1 MLLKD
6 MQSVN
11 NNDDMIIMAIFI
23 ILLAISIVASNNFG
37 DAINL
42 IITLC
47 LFVEDAFNLFLSEG
61 DKPKNAISDPEIKPD
76 PINRKKQEIKGIRK
90 L

>member
-1 MLLKD
+1 
-6 MQSVN
+6 
-11 NNDDMIIMAIFI
+11 MIIMAIFI

-61 DKPKNAISDPEIKPD
+61 DKPKMQFQIQKSNQIQSIERNK
-76 PINRKKQEIKGIRK
+76 R
-90 L
+90 